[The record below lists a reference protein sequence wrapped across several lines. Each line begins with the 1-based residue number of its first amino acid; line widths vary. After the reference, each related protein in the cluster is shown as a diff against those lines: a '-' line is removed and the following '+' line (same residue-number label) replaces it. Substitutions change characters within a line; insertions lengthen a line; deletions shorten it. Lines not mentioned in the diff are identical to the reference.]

1 MKDHGAM
8 QRIVREL
15 AAIVGDR
22 HVSDAAEERY
32 LYGRDMGTMP
42 PAPPDMV
49 VLPGTTAEVQA
60 VVRLANRERVP
71 LVPMGAGLVLSGLTR
86 ALAGGIVVD
95 LKRMNR
101 VVAVNDVSRYAVV
114 EAGTSQGMLQA
125 YLKKHHPT
133 LKHSLPDAPPMA
145 TIGGNVLIHGSGH
158 MSCAYGFHSD
168 MLNGLEVVLPT
179 GEVARIG
186 SCAVS
191 DYWFARAPLPDL
203 AGLFLGWAGTTG
215 IVTRLAIKLFPRYPF
230 NDVAIFVADDP
241 AVIPDVLGR
250 LTAVQVAEDMTAWM
264 TPKPA
269 WAAGHQHVNICWGG
283 HSREELI
290 CKRDLLRAAV
300 RDYIQARTAGFMP
313 LPPPLKKRFTRLP
326 DSQLTTFA
334 DVRKGGGFEYVGA
347 IMPVDLFA
355 AAYRLG
361 VRVAEA
367 RGVAYSLGARII
379 GANHC
384 MMFFFAYA
392 FNRADDADVARA
404 QGALEETNREVI
416 ALGGIPWKAEA
427 PAQQAILARMDP
439 STRELM
445 ARLRRAVD
453 PNGIMNPGNWETER

>member
-1 MKDHGAM
+1 M
-8 QRIVREL
+8 QRIVKEL
-15 AAIVGDR
+15 AAIVGER
-22 HVSDAAEERY
+22 YVSDAAEERY
-32 LYGRDMGTMP
+32 LYGRDPGTMP
-42 PAPPDMV
+42 PAPPDIV

-60 VVRLANRERVP
+60 IVRLANREKIP

-86 ALAGGIVVD
+86 ALRGGIVVD
-95 LKRMNR
+95 IKRMNR
-101 VVAVNDVSRYAVV
+101 VVEVNPVSRYAVV

-125 YLKKHHPT
+125 YLKKHHPG

-145 TIGGNVLIHGSGH
+145 TVAGNVLIHGSGH

-168 MLNGLEVVLPT
+168 MLNGLEVVLPD

-186 SCAVS
+186 SCSVS

-215 IVTRLAIKLFPRYPF
+215 IVTRLAIKLFPRCPY

-241 AVIPDVLGR
+241 AVMPDVLGR
-250 LTAVQVAEDMTAWM
+250 LTAVQIAEDITAWM

-283 HSREELI
+283 NSREELI
-290 CKRDLLRAAV
+290 WKRNLLRAAV
-300 RDYIQARTAGFMP
+300 RPYIEARSAGFMP

-355 AAYRLG
+355 DAYRLG
-361 VRVAEA
+361 IAVAEA
-367 RGVAYSLGARII
+367 RDVAYSLGARII

-392 FNRADDADVARA
+392 FNRADAADVARA
-404 QGALEETNREVI
+404 QAALEETNRRVV
-416 ALGGIPWKAEA
+416 ALGGIPWKAEV
-427 PAQQAILARMDP
+427 PAQQEILARMDP
-439 STRELM
+439 ATRDLM

-453 PNGIMNPGNWETER
+453 PNGIMNPGNWETKTND